1 MEVKRG
7 LCGLACYD
15 DEGLLCAVQGHSELD

>member
-1 MEVKRG
+1 MEVNRG

-15 DEGLLCAVQGHSELD
+15 DEGLLRAVQGHSELD